1 MINQR
6 PVSPVEIQLL
16 IENSEERLS
25 EAQDEALL
33 LLVAESLP
41 SHITESDEGEE
52 EEEVG
57 RDILLLYRIADVGL
71 PKYESYFL
79 LITSVLSTLAKYSP
93 LQILSQQVYL
103 KG

>member
-25 EAQDEALL
+25 EAQVEALL

-52 EEEVG
+52 EEVG
-57 RDILLLYRIADVGL
+57 RDILLLY
-71 PKYESYFL
+71 
-79 LITSVLSTLAKYSP
+79 T
-93 LQILSQQVYL
+93 
-103 KG
+103 

>member
-25 EAQDEALL
+25 EAKDEALL

-57 RDILLLYRIADVGL
+57 RDILL
-71 PKYESYFL
+71 
-79 LITSVLSTLAKYSP
+79 
-93 LQILSQQVYL
+93 
-103 KG
+103 

>member
-1 MINQR
+1 M
-6 PVSPVEIQLL
+6 SPVEIQLL

-25 EAQDEALL
+25 EAQVEALL

-57 RDILLLYRIADVGL
+57 RDILL
-71 PKYESYFL
+71 
-79 LITSVLSTLAKYSP
+79 
-93 LQILSQQVYL
+93 
-103 KG
+103 

>member
-1 MINQR
+1 M
-6 PVSPVEIQLL
+6 SPVEIQLL

-25 EAQDEALL
+25 EAQVEALL

-57 RDILLLYRIADVGL
+57 RDILLLYQIPNTGL

-79 LITSVLSTLAKYSP
+79 HITSVFPTLAKYSP
-93 LQILSQQVYL
+93 L

>member
-25 EAQDEALL
+25 EAQVEALL

-52 EEEVG
+52 DEEVG
-57 RDILLLYRIADVGL
+57 RDILL
-71 PKYESYFL
+71 
-79 LITSVLSTLAKYSP
+79 
-93 LQILSQQVYL
+93 
-103 KG
+103 

>member
-1 MINQR
+1 M
-6 PVSPVEIQLL
+6 SPVEIQLL

-57 RDILLLYRIADVGL
+57 RDILL
-71 PKYESYFL
+71 
-79 LITSVLSTLAKYSP
+79 
-93 LQILSQQVYL
+93 
-103 KG
+103 